1 MCMRLLVGNIA
12 SLIIYLIVYYF
23 LASHYYVMC
32 IVCVNLCKFIMFLR
46 FYVYALLRL
55 PVNVTC
61 TPQVGFRTNK

>member
-23 LASHYYVMC
+23 FSLTLLCYV

-46 FYVYALLRL
+46 FYVYALLCL